1 MRKILLFSMLNEI
14 LQNEIYTIMKGE
26 SLYTKS
32 GNYEYKK
39 LNKFSGRLEF
49 IRTMRNT
56 INHYEPLLPLF
67 VGCINNQTKAIK
79 SSQVYTALCELN
91 DTWHFEPNKS
101 QTFSTTLNINT
112 KLTTYN
118 IPKIRLL
125 EMMKSY
131 SYNKK

>member
-1 MRKILLFSMLNEI
+1 
-14 LQNEIYTIMKGE
+14 MKRE

-79 SSQVYTALCELN
+79 SSQVYAALCELN

-131 SYNKK
+131 SYDKKY